1 MSEKKNKLTLDSKIG
16 ELYKN
21 PVGHD
26 TLSKVLLQLG
36 LPESTLTNPV
46 VANMK
51 VSAVAN
57 LAKVKLD
64 SGFFDTLLNLLNM
77 EEDVPFVSKAEIS
90 KKWWKEAVFYQI
102 YPRSFCDSNGDGIG
116 DLKGIIRKLG
126 YLQELGV
133 TALWLSPIYDSPN
146 DDNGYDIRDYRKIM
160 QEFGT
165 MEDFEEL
172 LNEAHS
178 RGMRLIMD
186 LVINHT
192 SDEHEWFRKGLQEPD
207 SNRRFPGYE
216 PGEIVLF
223 SILQLVLPGG
233 FEPPFLDSKSRVLGL
248 YTTGV
253 FCICCIRG
261 RGHQCMCSRFL

>member
-1 MSEKKNKLTLDSKIG
+1 MNEKKNKLTLDSKIS

-36 LPESTLTNPV
+36 LPESTITNPV
-46 VANMK
+46 VANRK
-51 VSAVAN
+51 VSQVAN
-57 LAKVKLD
+57 LTKAKLD
-64 SGFFDTLLNLLNM
+64 SGFFNTLLKLLNM
-77 EEDVPFVSKAEIS
+77 EEDVPFVSKDGIT

-116 DLKGIIRKLG
+116 DLRGIIRKLG

-146 DDNGYDIRDYRKIM
+146 DDNGYDIRDYHKIM

-172 LNEAHS
+172 LM
-178 RGMRLIMD
+178 GLIC
-186 LVINHT
+186 V
-192 SDEHEWFRKGLQEPD
+192 
-207 SNRRFPGYE
+207 
-216 PGEIVLF
+216 V
-223 SILQLVLPGG
+223 
-233 FEPPFLDSKSRVLGL
+233 
-248 YTTGV
+248 
-253 FCICCIRG
+253 
-261 RGHQCMCSRFL
+261 CM